1 FQQDDTSD
9 AFYIIIDGS
18 ILVTKRLKEGFVRL
32 SPGDGFG
39 QLGILKKLPRAATC
53 TADGD
58 TELVKVDAADYEK
71 LFETKHERELQERV
85 TFLSDIAVLR
95 HMAPDE
101 LRLMAEVMVEQEFPP
116 NKVVVREGDD
126 ANAMYFVLDGKASVV
141 MTIPYKKIPRFVEIT
156 QIGPYDFFGELGLLN
171 TAPRSASVIA
181 HVPLTCLVLS
191 KIDFGR
197 FIAGTTLQAIKEF
210 SRRYTPR
217 AEITRLFCE
226 KQKWAEYKK
235 TLVADIVSHKQ
246 KLRTV

>member
-39 QLGILKKLPRAATC
+39 QLGILRKLPRAATC

-71 LFETKHERELQERV
+71 LCETKHERELQERV

-116 NKVVVREGDD
+116 LIRSLSGRE
-126 ANAMYFVLDGKASVV
+126 MMQMPSSVV